1 MDVKPVNNINYY
13 KKSQIL
19 KQLEALLEEKVFCK
33 PIKAKETMKYFVNCD
48 NMEDEIYCGESVIV
62 TKETN
67 IRLNE
72 KDIFLFQDYYGDR
85 FISRCKLLPSGFYL
99 IENNPAVNGVFFG
112 FDEIQIVGKVVAIA
126 SH

>member
-1 MDVKPVNNINYY
+1 MDVKPVNNINYS

-19 KQLEALLEEKVFCK
+19 KQLEALLEKKVFSK
-33 PIKAKETMKYFVNCD
+33 PIKAKEIMKHFVNCD
-48 NMEDEIYCGESVIV
+48 NMEDEIYCGETVIV
-62 TKETN
+62 AKEAN

-72 KDIFLFQDYYGDR
+72 KDIFLFQEYCGDR
-85 FISRCKLLPSGFYL
+85 FISRCKLLSSGFYL

>member
-1 MDVKPVNNINYY
+1 MDVKPANNITYS

-19 KQLEALLEEKVFCK
+19 KQLEALLEEKVFNK
-33 PIKAKETMKYFVNCD
+33 QIKAKETMKHFVNCD
-48 NMEDEIYCGESVIV
+48 NMEDEIYCGETVIV

-85 FISRCKLLPSGFYL
+85 FISRCKLLSSGFYL
-99 IENNPAVNGVFFG
+99 IENNPTVNNQFFG

>member
-1 MDVKPVNNINYY
+1 MDVKPVNNINYS

-19 KQLEALLEEKVFCK
+19 KQLEALLEEKVFSK

-48 NMEDEIYCGESVIV
+48 NMEDEIYCGETVIV
-62 TKETN
+62 TKEAN

-126 SH
+126 SN